1 MLNALWSLLLLLGIG
16 YGLITGQAAAVTAAI
31 LDGASD
37 AIELCLTMFGIIA
50 LWSGVMEI
58 GERAGLVEKLA
69 KKMKPLLHFLFPRI
83 PDSHPSLRYIAVNFV
98 ANILGLGWA
107 ATPAGLKA
115 MESLAGLEQSR
126 RTETQVEM
134 IDTNSDRKQAQK
146 ALGETKNAQSR
157 RKKPYAMP
165 NGTASNEMCTF
176 LILNVS
182 SLQLIP
188 VNMIAYRAQ
197 YGSQNPAA
205 IVGPG
210 ILATA
215 VSTLTAVLFCKLMDS
230 LVKNKGKC

>member
-37 AIELCLTMFGIIA
+37 AVKLCLTMFGIIA

-58 GERAGLVEKLA
+58 GERAGLVEQLA

-115 MESLAGLEQSR
+115 MESLAELEQSR
-126 RTETQVEM
+126 RMKEHKIREEK
-134 IDTNSDRKQAQK
+134 I
-146 ALGETKNAQSR
+146 
-157 RKKPYAMP
+157 PAMP
-165 NGTASNEMCTF
+165 KGTASNEMCTF

-188 VNMIAYRAQ
+188 VSMIAYRAQ
-197 YGSQNPAA
+197 YGSQNPAS

-215 VSTLTAVLFCKLMDS
+215 VSTLTAILFCKLMDS